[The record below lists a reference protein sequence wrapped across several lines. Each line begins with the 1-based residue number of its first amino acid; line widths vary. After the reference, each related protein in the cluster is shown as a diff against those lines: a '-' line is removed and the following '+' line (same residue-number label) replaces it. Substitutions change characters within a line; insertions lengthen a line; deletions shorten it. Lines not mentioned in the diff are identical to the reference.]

1 MLVYVDDVLA
11 ATKSVGLKDD
21 RFKLLN
27 EQYGIKDHG
36 RATQYLG
43 VEIDRSDSN
52 YCLQQTQYIREVL
65 ERFVFMEACKV
76 GNPVDCTTRLEH
88 EEPETSNVIVSYPYR
103 AAVGCS
109 CTWPRQRNQASRL
122 QLDCSVGL

>member
-1 MLVYVDDVLA
+1 MSDSSKAFIVRKALYGLRQAGRGWNTELDRFLQAQDFEHGQTEPCLYIRWKNGNVCLMLVYVDDVLA
-11 ATKSVGLKDD
+11 ATKSVELKDD

-52 YCLQQTQYIREVL
+52 YCLQKTQYTREVL
-65 ERFVFMEACKV
+65 
-76 GNPVDCTTRLEH
+76 
-88 EEPETSNVIVSYPYR
+88 
-103 AAVGCS
+103 
-109 CTWPRQRNQASRL
+109 
-122 QLDCSVGL
+122 